1 MIFTICVK
9 EIIMFTFLWEY
20 VWGCPPVIDRGTIDS
35 TCRKIEEIDQ
45 WEESKIPG
53 RAKTQF
59 KVDNDTFPK

>member
-1 MIFTICVK
+1 
-9 EIIMFTFLWEY
+9 MFTFLWEY
-20 VWGCPPVIDRGTIDS
+20 VWGCPPIIDRGTIDS
-35 TCRKIEEIDQ
+35 TCRKIKEIDQ